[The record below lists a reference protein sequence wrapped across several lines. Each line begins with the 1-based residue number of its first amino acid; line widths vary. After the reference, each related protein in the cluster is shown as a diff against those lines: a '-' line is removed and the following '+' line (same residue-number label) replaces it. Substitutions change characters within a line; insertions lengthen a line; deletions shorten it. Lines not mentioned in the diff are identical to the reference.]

1 VTTVPA
7 QAFLYAKKNVTTE
20 FGCGWTRGTYM
31 IGLWDYCPPPPPAPL
46 VVSTVDRLC
55 AVP

>member
-1 VTTVPA
+1 MTTVPA

-31 IGLWDYCPPPPPAPL
+31 IGLWDYCPPPPARAPSGL
-46 VVSTVDRLC
+46 HS
-55 AVP
+55 